1 MTLHDAVRPP
11 VVPRPETPRTSSRWT
26 SALAVL
32 VLVAGLVDLVSAATR
47 ADHARLVVLRRFVP
61 GGLSDTSSA
70 LTLVTGVLL
79 VLLARAL
86 RRRKR
91 RAWRLALSL
100 LTVSVALHLLKGL
113 DVEEAAA
120 SAGLLVLLIAKRREF
135 YAVGD
140 PRTRWR
146 AAGALVLMISAS
158 LGLGVLTI
166 YVRRQGLSSPLSLGK
181 ALATTAR
188 GLAGLSGPLVW
199 QGTRAGRADADFL
212 GDALLALGLTTLVSA
227 TYLALRPSEPPA
239 LLAEGDELRVRTLLE
254 QHGQRDSLG
263 YFALRRD
270 KSVIWS
276 ASGKACVS
284 YRVLSGVMLA
294 SGDPV
299 GDPEA
304 WPGAIEAFLQAAHV
318 HAWTPAVLGCSEL
331 GGQAWTRAGLSALE
345 LGDEAVVSVPDFS
358 LQGREMRNVRQAVAR
373 AERAGYE
380 IVIRRVGDIPHEERQ
395 DLRAQA
401 AAWRGAATGRGFS
414 MALSR
419 LGSDDDGRCLVVMA
433 ILEGR
438 LRAFLH
444 FVPWGTDGVSLDLMR
459 RDRDVVNGINEYLIT
474 ALLQAAPGLG
484 VTRVSMNF
492 AVFRSTFERGERLGA
507 GPVLRLTRRLLLLG
521 SRWWQLESL
530 YRFNQKFRPQW
541 SPRFVCYPDGRDL
554 PRVALAAA
562 EAEAF
567 LTWPSLRR
575 LADRTYG
582 RGRSTDPP
590 GA

>member
-1 MTLHDAVRPP
+1 M
-11 VVPRPETPRTSSRWT
+11 
-26 SALAVL
+26 LA
-32 VLVAGLVDLVSAATR
+32 GIVDLLSAATR

-79 VLLARAL
+79 VLLAKAL

-91 RAWRLALSL
+91 RAWRLAVIL
-100 LTVSVALHLLKGL
+100 LTLSVALHLLKGL
-113 DVEEAAA
+113 DIEEASA
-120 SAGLLVLLIAKRREF
+120 SAGLLVLMAVKRREF

-140 PRTRWR
+140 PRTRLR
-146 AAGALVLMISAS
+146 AVGALVLMISAS
-158 LGLGVLTI
+158 LGLGVLII
-166 YVRRQGLSSPLSLGK
+166 YVRRQGLASPLSFGG
-181 ALATTAR
+181 ALTTTAR
-188 GLAGLSGPLVW
+188 GLAGLTGPLVW
-199 QGTRAGRADADFL
+199 QDTRAGRTDADFL
-212 GDALLALGLTTLVSA
+212 GDAFLALGLTTLVCT
-227 TYLALRPSEPPA
+227 TYLVLRPSEPPS
-239 LLAEGDELRVRTLLE
+239 LLAGDDELRVRTLLE

-276 ASGKACVS
+276 PSGKACVS

-304 WPGAIEAFLQAAHV
+304 WSGAIDAFMQAAYV

-345 LGDEAVVSVPDFS
+345 LGDEAVVSVPDFR
-358 LQGREMRNVRQAVAR
+358 LQGRDMRNVRQAVAR
-373 AERAGYE
+373 AQRAGYE
-380 IVIRRVGDIPHEERQ
+380 IVIRRVGDIPLEERRE
-395 DLRAQA
+395 LRAQA
-401 AAWRGAATGRGFS
+401 AAWRGAATERGFS
-414 MALSR
+414 MSLSR
-419 LGSDDDGRCLVVMA
+419 LGHDEDDRCLVVMA
-433 ILEGR
+433 MLDGR

-444 FVPWGTDGVSLDLMR
+444 FVPWGADGLSLDLMR
-459 RDRDVVNGINEYLIT
+459 RDRDAVNGINEHMIT
-474 ALLQAAPGLG
+474 SLLQAAAGLG
-484 VTRVSMNF
+484 VTHVSLNF

-507 GPVLRLTRRLLLLG
+507 GPILRITRRLLLTG

-530 YRFNQKFRPQW
+530 YRFNQKFQPRW
-541 SPRFVCYPDGRDL
+541 APRFVCYPQGRDL

-582 RGRSTDPP
+582 RGRSP
-590 GA
+590 GGTGT